1 MVAVACFSLLM
12 FENPALAQQPGDLA
26 MLSEGKPYFK
36 PLTVSEVAATSFVN
50 RKALRDFR
58 GRYAEASSLNWYT
71 VKGGFINYFVVAGL
85 PDQAFYDEHGRWQYS
100 LIFYHEDKLPRDIR
114 VVVKRMYYD
123 YSITLVQEV
132 QTAQNGVYLVYLED
146 AKTNRIV
153 KVSAEGEMET
163 MELFDKQ

>member
-1 MVAVACFSLLM
+1 M
-12 FENPALAQQPGDLA
+12 
-26 MLSEGKPYFK
+26 
-36 PLTVSEVAATSFVN
+36 
-50 RKALRDFR
+50 
-58 GRYAEASSLNWYT
+58 
-71 VKGGFINYFVVAGL
+71 
-85 PDQAFYDEHGRWQYS
+85 
-100 LIFYHEDKLPRDIR
+100 PRDIR

-146 AKTNRIV
+146 AKTTRIV